1 MVAKH
6 INEQRY
12 AVFGHPIKH
21 SLSPRIHRHFAEQT
35 GQKAMSYTAIDVPAE
50 TFKAAVT
57 DFYNQGGK
65 GLNCTVPLKE
75 LAYDFADDVS
85 ARAQRCGAVNTLMFK
100 DDGSLYG
107 DNTDGIGLI
116 RDLTVNL
123 NIPIQ
128 DRTVLILGAGGAT
141 RGILEML
148 LNETPKQVCI
158 VNRTQSKAHDLAELF
173 AGLGYVTASG
183 YQELNQQSFDLIIN
197 ATAASLHG
205 DLPPLPNTLLADN
218 GYCYDLAYAL
228 EPTPFVKWGIEHG
241 ADISVDGIGMLVEQA
256 AEAFYIWRGV
266 YPETR
271 LLIESNLLK
280 QKQ

>member
-21 SLSPRIHRHFAEQT
+21 SLSPQIHRHFAQQT
-35 GQKAMSYTAIDVPAE
+35 GQKAMVYSALDVPAE
-50 TFKAAVT
+50 NFKNAVT
-57 DFYNQGGK
+57 DFYHQGGK

-75 LAYDFADDVS
+75 LAFDYADEVS
-85 ARAQRCGAVNTLMFK
+85 ARAQRCGAVNTLKFY
-100 DDGSLYG
+100 DDGRLFG

-123 NIPIQ
+123 NIPVKG
-128 DRTVLILGAGGAT
+128 RKVLILGAGGAT

-148 LNETPKQVCI
+148 LNESPELVCI
-158 VNRTQSKAHDLAELF
+158 VNRTQSKAQGLAELF
-173 AGLGYVTASG
+173 AELGYVTACG
-183 YQELNQQSFDLIIN
+183 YQELGQQSFDLIIN

-205 DLPPLPNTLLADN
+205 DLPPLPETLLADN

-228 EPTPFVKWGIEHG
+228 EPTPFVQWGKAHG
-241 ADISVDGIGMLVEQA
+241 ASISIDGIGMLVEQA

-266 YPETR
+266 HPETR
-271 LLIESNLLK
+271 LLIESNVLK
-280 QKQ
+280 QEQ